1 MDAQINSLL
10 PPVLWRRTHFSDLV
24 SLQHRYLH
32 DRLLFLLICLTDSP
46 LIFIFLTISTHVS
59 CQLRQLLTSRT
70 CLYRVSKCRYDM
82 YSLEE
87 VLIVDSPDEVLQE
100 EEVEANPV
108 RQEGLTVN

>member
-1 MDAQINSLL
+1 
-10 PPVLWRRTHFSDLV
+10 
-24 SLQHRYLH
+24 
-32 DRLLFLLICLTDSP
+32 
-46 LIFIFLTISTHVS
+46 
-59 CQLRQLLTSRT
+59 
-70 CLYRVSKCRYDM
+70 M